1 MNIIVY
7 MLVVLAILVYFLLS
21 PRRRFRQPPSP
32 DNDDE
37 GGEPLDDGLPDL
49 DLPPGITRPINDWEP
64 DYGRPTRTPVRP
76 TEPMLL

>member
-1 MNIIVY
+1 MTPLVY
-7 MLVVLAILVYFLLS
+7 LLLLLAIAVYFVVI
-21 PRRRFRQPPSP
+21 PRRRFPSPPQP
-32 DNDDE
+32 DNDDD

-64 DYGRPTRTPVRP
+64 DYNRRPRTPVRP